1 MGPLSISAAG
11 MFDLCAFLLDFF
23 LVGVRLWLSR
33 LSGEDKMEWG
43 GMGEE
48 IRLIEAD
55 CPGYRN
61 RSDFPRGQ
69 TP

>member
-1 MGPLSISAAG
+1 MRLSAII
-11 MFDLCAFLLDFF
+11 F

-33 LSGEDKMEWG
+33 LSGEDKMEWN
-43 GMGEE
+43 GMGWGRAEME
-48 IRLIEAD
+48 IRLVEAD